1 MKTLIRKT
9 LARSKTLKSFLIR
22 LRARITNQT
31 FRYLGDVRGVIHV
44 GANTGQERELY
55 AHYGLDVLWIE
66 PIPAVFEI
74 LRSNISAFPKQN
86 AVQALVTDVDGYEYK
101 FNVASNEGASSS
113 IYEFKDHHEI
123 WPDITYNN
131 TIRLTSTTL
140 PTLLS
145 DMNVDVDRY
154 NCLVMD
160 VQGAEMLVLKGALP
174 LMDGFDYIQAEAAD
188 FEMYEGEAEIS
199 ELQDFLKNI
208 GFHEI
213 ARHKLAEDGASN
225 ICYEL
230 IFKRSPV

>member
-1 MKTLIRKT
+1 MKKLIK
-9 LARSKTLKSFLIR
+9 LAISRNRPLKSILIR

-31 FRYLGDVRGVIHV
+31 FRYLDEVRGVIHV
-44 GANTGQERELY
+44 GANSGQERELY

-74 LRSNISAFPKQN
+74 LRSNISAFLRQN
-86 AVQALVTDVDGYEYK
+86 AVQALVTDVDGHEYK

-123 WPDITYNN
+123 WPDITYND
-131 TIRLTSTTL
+131 TIRLTSKTL

-154 NCLVMD
+154 NCLVLD

-174 LMDGFDYIQAEAAD
+174 LMDRFDYIQVEAAD
-188 FEMYEGEAEIS
+188 FEMYAGEAKIS
-199 ELQDFLKNI
+199 ELQDYLRNI
-208 GFHEI
+208 GFFEV
-213 ARHKLAEDGASN
+213 ARHKLAEGSGHHA
-225 ICYEL
+225 CFEL
-230 IFKRSPV
+230 IFKKPFT